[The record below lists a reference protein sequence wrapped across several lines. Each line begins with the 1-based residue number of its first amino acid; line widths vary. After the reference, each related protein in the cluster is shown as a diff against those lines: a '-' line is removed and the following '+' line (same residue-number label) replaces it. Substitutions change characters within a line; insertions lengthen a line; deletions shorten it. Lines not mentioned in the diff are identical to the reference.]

1 MLFCARYPLSFIYR
15 VTGVIRGWSLFL
27 VIWQECEQAVW
38 VAVTV
43 CKLHGVT
50 IGDEALDVAFCRN
63 FLWDDTQENAI

>member
-1 MLFCARYPLSFIYR
+1 
-15 VTGVIRGWSLFL
+15 VIRGWSLFL